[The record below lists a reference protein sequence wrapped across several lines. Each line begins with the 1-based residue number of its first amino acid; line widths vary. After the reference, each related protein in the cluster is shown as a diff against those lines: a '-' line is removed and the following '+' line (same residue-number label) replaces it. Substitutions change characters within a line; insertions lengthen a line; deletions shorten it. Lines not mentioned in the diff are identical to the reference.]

1 MRWILLGLGVIALVS
16 CSTKTTIIRAD
27 FTKAAGV
34 YVVGYTEDPVI
45 RTGIEEQLVAD
56 LRARN
61 GIAYPS
67 HVDIP
72 DITASNR
79 VELLRSAHAREAI
92 GILLVNQVAAD
103 ASDSIVQNPER
114 VSPTHPDLQ
123 AFYVYSEKR
132 QHEPLNQDQR
142 VFAEVNLFVLDG
154 DVANLYWSGTTWSF
168 HADGTGTAIRGISEV
183 IADQLQ
189 QVREDA
195 RSNAFTR

>member
-1 MRWILLGLGVIALVS
+1 MRWILLGLGVIALS
-16 CSTKTTIIRAD
+16 ACTTQPTVIRAD

-34 YVVGYTEDPVI
+34 YVVGYALDPAI

-56 LRARN
+56 LRARQM
-61 GIAYPS
+61 IAFPS

-79 VELLRSAHAREAI
+79 SELIASANARQVI
-92 GILLVNQVAAD
+92 SVIVINPVAAD
-103 ASDSIVQNPER
+103 ASDSIVEDPNR

-123 AFYVYSEKR
+123 AFYAYSKS
-132 QHEPLNQDQR
+132 QQQTFDPSQR
-142 VFAEVNLFVLDG
+142 VFAEVNLFILDG
-154 DVANLYWSGTTWSF
+154 EAANLYWSGTTWSF
-168 HADGTGTAIRGISEV
+168 HADGEGTAIRGISET

-189 QVREDA
+189 QVRESA